1 MLDDSVFLP
10 LTQFDHELFRIFVPR
25 GHHLRK
31 ALAVIPWDRF
41 REVLAPYYSPDL
53 GRPAVPPVVMLKLE
67 YLRYHY
73 HLSDRQVIERAGSDM
88 AFRYFLQLNARYP
101 LPDPSS
107 LCQFRGRLGQDGFRK
122 VFRQVIR
129 FAREQGL
136 VKDRLRLK
144 DASHVIAKI
153 AIPTTLALV
162 AQARDKLLSAAE
174 PFEPVMVEGE
184 RVNIELLREANA
196 SRNAEERL
204 VARIVHLREI
214 LAWADA
220 MVPPGD
226 APGNP
231 QWQSLLRQRQIAHKI
246 LADQEDPKA
255 GDKIRS
261 VVDPELRRSK
271 HGGWFDGY
279 LLDATIDP
287 DSELLT
293 ELNTLPANGDE
304 AGDTVELVRQEEMA
318 HGNDIQAISI
328 DGVGFNGPVL
338 RQLEDPEDLAI
349 NVFTPPPKPRE
360 TEIFTPDDFTEDEQH
375 AVVTCPAG
383 KTSRY
388 KEPDSRKRSWTYRF
402 TRKTCETCPIQG
414 RCMSH
419 PPKGVF
425 GKTVR
430 KSDYEVEYRRA
441 RQKASTP
448 EYAAVRREHSKVER
462 KLGEL
467 MNRYGGRHT
476 RYRGKWKT
484 LIHELMAATAMNL
497 SRLITLRR
505 GLGTVAASGQ

>member
-1 MLDDSVFLP
+1 MLAYAVLFP
-10 LTQFDHELFRIFVPR
+10 LSEFDHKLFKMFVPR

-31 ALAVIPWDRF
+31 ALAVIPWDQF
-41 REVLAPYYSPDL
+41 HEVLAPYYSPDL
-53 GRPAVPPVVMLKLE
+53 GRPPVPPVVMLKLE

-73 HLSDRQVIERAGSDM
+73 HLSDRQVIERAGPDM
-88 AFRYFLQLNARYP
+88 AFRYFLQVDANYRF
-101 LPDPSS
+101 PDSSS
-107 LCQFRGRLGQDGFRK
+107 LCQFRGRLGRDGFRK
-122 VFRQVIR
+122 VFHQVIG

-144 DASHVIAKI
+144 DATHVIANI

-196 SRNAEERL
+196 SRSAEERL
-204 VARIVHLREI
+204 VARITHLREI

-226 APGNP
+226 ALGNP

-271 HGGWFDGY
+271 HGDWFDGY

-304 AGDTVELVRQEEMA
+304 AADTVELVRQEEIA

-375 AVVTCPAG
+375 GVVTCPAG

-388 KEPDSRKRSWTYRF
+388 RELDSRKRGWIYRF
-402 TRKTCETCPIQG
+402 TRSTCEACPIQG

-419 PPKGVF
+419 APKGVF

-430 KSDYEVEYRRA
+430 KSDYEEEYRRA
-441 RQKASTP
+441 RQKANTS
-448 EYAAVRREHSKVER
+448 EYAAVRREHLKVER
-462 KLGEL
+462 KLGEV

-476 RYRGKWKT
+476 RYRGRWKT
-484 LIHELMAATAMNL
+484 QIHVLMACMAANVK
-497 SRLITLRR
+497 RLITLRQR
-505 GLGTVAASGQ
+505 LGTLVVSQQ